1 MVKSTTE
8 LVVETALISALNV
21 AAAYVAAFTYGL
33 SWTGVLTVM
42 VVMSLVGGA
51 ITNMVVM
58 KSLPSKSKT
67 GAIIGDGVGVLA
79 VAIFAGLATLF
90 ILARR
95 FGFAS
100 ALGIS
105 FTSGILSSL
114 VRHLLS
120 AL

>member
-1 MVKSTTE
+1 MAKSTTE
-8 LVVETALISALNV
+8 LVVETALISALNI

-33 SWTGVLTVM
+33 SWNGVLTVM
-42 VVMSLVGGA
+42 VVMSLISGA

-67 GAIIGDGVGVLA
+67 GTIVGDGVGVLV
-79 VAIFAGLATLF
+79 VAIIAGLATLI

-100 ALGIS
+100 ALGIA
-105 FTSGILSSL
+105 FTSGIISSL
-114 VRHLLS
+114 VRHILS

>member
-8 LVVETALISALNV
+8 LVIETALISALNV

-33 SWTGVLTVM
+33 TWTGVLTVM
-42 VVMSLVGGA
+42 VVMSLATGA

-58 KSLPSKSKT
+58 KSLPDKSKT
-67 GAIIGDGVGVLA
+67 GTIVGDGVGVLV
-79 VAIFAGLATLF
+79 VAIIAGLATLV

-95 FGFAS
+95 FGFAQ
-100 ALGIS
+100 ALGIA
-105 FTSGILSSL
+105 FASGILSSL

-120 AL
+120 AF